1 MKTLLFFM
9 SPFVLE
15 QKIVLIDDKDKD
27 FFKEFSSEINSMENI
42 GLDLL
47 EQYDN
52 INKIIFKGPKEY
64 TSRFLSSLQNKVNTK
79 FQMND
84 IKFELREQGEHI

>member
-9 SPFVLE
+9 SPYILE
-15 QKIVLIDDKDKD
+15 QKIVLIDDEDKD
-27 FFKEFSSEINSMENI
+27 FFKEFSSEINNMENI
-42 GLDLL
+42 SLDLL
-47 EQYDN
+47 EKYDN

>member
-1 MKTLLFFM
+1 MKTLLFFI
-9 SPFVLE
+9 SPFALE
-15 QKIVLIDDKDKD
+15 QKIVLIDDEDKD

>member
-1 MKTLLFFM
+1 MKTLLFFI
-9 SPFVLE
+9 SPFALE
-15 QKIVLIDDKDKD
+15 QKIVLIDDEDKD
-27 FFKEFSSEINSMENI
+27 FFKEFSSEINNMENI
-42 GLDLL
+42 SLDLL
-47 EQYDN
+47 EKYDN

>member
-9 SPFVLE
+9 SPFALK
-15 QKIVLIDDKDKD
+15 QKIVLIDDEDKD
-27 FFKEFSSEINSMENI
+27 FFKEFSSEINNMEDI
-42 GLDLL
+42 SLDLL

>member
-1 MKTLLFFM
+1 MKTLLFFI
-9 SPFVLE
+9 SPFALE
-15 QKIVLIDDKDKD
+15 QKIVLIDDEDKD

-79 FQMND
+79 FKMND

>member
-1 MKTLLFFM
+1 MKTLLFFI
-9 SPFVLE
+9 SPFALE
-15 QKIVLIDDKDKD
+15 QKIVLIDDEDKD

-52 INKIIFKGPKEY
+52 IKHKLKENKSVTNVTTELKGKIVNIIMLK
-64 TSRFLSSLQNKVNTK
+64 
-79 FQMND
+79 
-84 IKFELREQGEHI
+84 

>member
-9 SPFVLE
+9 SPFALE
-15 QKIVLIDDKDKD
+15 QKIVLIDDEDKD

>member
-1 MKTLLFFM
+1 MKTLLFFI
-9 SPFVLE
+9 SPFALE
-15 QKIVLIDDKDKD
+15 QKIVLIDDEDKD
-27 FFKEFSSEINSMENI
+27 FFKEFSSEINNMENI
-42 GLDLL
+42 SLNLL

-79 FQMND
+79 FKMND

>member
-15 QKIVLIDDKDKD
+15 QKIVLIDDEDKD
-27 FFKEFSSEINSMENI
+27 FFKEFNCEINGIERT

-52 INKIIFKGPKEY
+52 INKVVFKGPKEY

-79 FQMND
+79 FTMRD

>member
-1 MKTLLFFM
+1 MKTLLFFI
-9 SPFVLE
+9 SPFALE
-15 QKIVLIDDKDKD
+15 QKIVLIDDEDKD
-27 FFKEFSSEINSMENI
+27 FFKEFSSEINNMDNI
-42 GLDLL
+42 SLNLL
-47 EQYDN
+47 KQYDN

-79 FQMND
+79 FKIND

>member
-27 FFKEFSSEINSMENI
+27 FFKEFSSEINNMESI
-42 GLDLL
+42 SLDLL
-47 EQYDN
+47 EQYDD
-52 INKIIFKGPKEY
+52 IKKVVFKCPKEY

>member
-1 MKTLLFFM
+1 MKTLLFFI
-9 SPFVLE
+9 SPFALE
-15 QKIVLIDDKDKD
+15 QKIVLIDDEDKD
-27 FFKEFSSEINSMENI
+27 FFKEFSSEINNMENI
-42 GLDLL
+42 SLKLL

>member
-1 MKTLLFFM
+1 MKTLLFFI
-9 SPFVLE
+9 SPFALE
-15 QKIVLIDDKDKD
+15 QKIVLIDDEDKD
-27 FFKEFSSEINSMENI
+27 FFKEFSSEINNMENI
-42 GLDLL
+42 SLKLL

-79 FQMND
+79 FKMND

>member
-27 FFKEFSSEINSMENI
+27 FFKEFSSEINNMESI
-42 GLDLL
+42 SLDLL
-47 EQYDN
+47 EQYDD
-52 INKIIFKGPKEY
+52 INKVVFKGPKEY

-79 FQMND
+79 FQMKD

>member
-1 MKTLLFFM
+1 M
-9 SPFVLE
+9 SFIYNYLYNKNSE
-15 QKIVLIDDKDKD
+15 NKLSQIFIIVDESID
-27 FFKEFSSEINSMENI
+27 IME
-42 GLDLL
+42 
-47 EQYDN
+47 YDN

>member
-1 MKTLLFFM
+1 MKTLLSFI
-9 SPFVLE
+9 SPFALE
-15 QKIVLIDDKDKD
+15 QKIVLIDDEDKD

-79 FQMND
+79 FKMND

>member
-1 MKTLLFFM
+1 M
-9 SPFVLE
+9 
-15 QKIVLIDDKDKD
+15 
-27 FFKEFSSEINSMENI
+27 INV
-42 GLDLL
+42 
-47 EQYDN
+47 
-52 INKIIFKGPKEY
+52 NKIIFKGPKEY

>member
-1 MKTLLFFM
+1 MKTLLFFI
-9 SPFVLE
+9 SPFALE
-15 QKIVLIDDKDKD
+15 QKIVLIDDEDKD
-27 FFKEFSSEINSMENI
+27 FFKEFSSEINNMDNI
-42 GLDLL
+42 SLNLL

-79 FQMND
+79 FKMND

>member
-1 MKTLLFFM
+1 MKTLLFFI
-9 SPFVLE
+9 SPFALE
-15 QKIVLIDDKDKD
+15 QKIVLIDDEDKD

-42 GLDLL
+42 SLDLL

>member
-27 FFKEFSSEINSMENI
+27 FFKEFSSEINSIERI

-47 EQYDN
+47 EQYND
-52 INKIIFKGPKEY
+52 INKVIFKGPKDY
-64 TSRFLSSLQNKVNTK
+64 TSRFLSDLQERANTK
-79 FQMND
+79 FTMRD

>member
-79 FQMND
+79 FKMND